1 MSQVQTRSSIIGNS
15 VSAIDTQKVLTSI
28 LNALI
33 NENYFISANIG
44 RYQSILEHAIIKSRL
59 SIGKGII
66 YKGIYI

>member
-15 VSAIDTQKVLTSI
+15 VSAIDTQKVLNSI

-44 RYQSILEHAIIKSRL
+44 RYQSILGHAL
-59 SIGKGII
+59 SKAD
-66 YKGIYI
+66 YQ